1 MGERI
6 ERSAIIPGT
15 QTGRRLDR
23 ALAAVFPQYSR
34 SRLQA
39 WLKSGAIT
47 VDGVAPRAKDAVRG
61 GEQVRLRVTL
71 ENEGAV
77 APEPIALRIV
87 HEDETLL
94 VIDKPPSLIVH
105 PGAGHPGGT
114 LQNAL
119 LHYDPRL
126 AVLPRA
132 GIVHRLDRG
141 TSGLL
146 VVARD
151 LTAHKRLVEQLQARS
166 VGREYLVLVSAAVT
180 SGGRVEAAIGRHR
193 RERTRMAVRPD
204 GRAAVTHY
212 RLEERFT
219 AHTLL
224 RCMLETGRT
233 HQIRVH
239 MAWLR
244 QPVVGDPVYGG
255 RIRLPKAASEEVIAA
270 LSGFGRQALHAAR
283 LGLVH
288 PATGEAVSWQS
299 PLPADFAYLLEVL
312 RHHREGQELTHV

>member
-6 ERSAIIPGT
+6 ERSAIIPST
-15 QTGRRLDR
+15 QMGQRLDR

-61 GEQVRLRVTL
+61 GEQVRLQVTL
-71 ENEGAV
+71 ADAGSV

-94 VIDKPPSLIVH
+94 VIDKPSSLIVH
-105 PGAGHPGGT
+105 PGAGHSGGT

-119 LHYDPRL
+119 LHYDVRL
-126 AVLPRA
+126 AALPRA

-141 TSGLL
+141 TSGLM
-146 VVARD
+146 VVARN
-151 LTAHKRLVEQLQARS
+151 LTAHKRLVEQLQART
-166 VGREYLVLVSAAVT
+166 VGREYLALVSTAVT
-180 SGGRVEAAIGRHR
+180 SGGRVAAAIARHR
-193 RERTRMAVRPD
+193 RDRTRMAVHPD

-212 RLEERFT
+212 RVEERFA

-244 QPVVGDPVYGG
+244 QPLVGDPVYGG
-255 RIRLPKAASEEVIAA
+255 RIRLPKGASEEVIAA
-270 LSGFGRQALHAAR
+270 LSGFRRQALHAAR
-283 LGLVH
+283 LRLVH

-299 PLPADFAYLLEVL
+299 PLPADFAHLLEVL
-312 RHHREGQELTHV
+312 RQQSRRQDLTRA